1 MAETTTTT
9 ETIEAIADIQALSD
23 LGLTIAGTPFLEMKT
38 PIGKV
43 IAVDV
48 HQKVMELHQFI
59 LEKMKEL

>member
-23 LGLTIAGTPFLEMKT
+23 LGMTVSGIPFLEMKT

-48 HQKVMELHQFI
+48 HQKLIELHQFI
-59 LEKMKEL
+59 ASKMKEL